1 MDENNNIDGIDGSN
15 GVARSLLDMRLDLQY
30 VEVFNSRKAI
40 KIVACTIALI
50 VAILYLSL
58 SSSRIEFITGACS
71 LLFAIRLL
79 LGAPTEVRLT
89 PESLLRL
96 QAWLVNDDDDEE
108 IDGE

>member
-1 MDENNNIDGIDGSN
+1 MEDNNTDT
-15 GVARSLLDMRLDLQY
+15 VARSFLDIRLDLQY
-30 VEVFNSRKAI
+30 VEVFNSLKAI

-79 LGAPTEVRLT
+79 LGAPTEVQLT

-96 QAWLVNDDDDEE
+96 QSWLTNDDEE

>member
-1 MDENNNIDGIDGSN
+1 MEDNNTDN
-15 GVARSLLDMRLDLQY
+15 VARSLLDIRLDLQY
-30 VEVFNSRKAI
+30 VEVFNSLKAI

-89 PESLLRL
+89 AESLLRL
-96 QAWLVNDDDDEE
+96 QSWLTNDNEE

>member
-1 MDENNNIDGIDGSN
+1 MEDNNTDN
-15 GVARSLLDMRLDLQY
+15 VARSLLDMRLDLKY
-30 VEVFNSRKAI
+30 VEVFDSFKAV

-79 LGAPTEVRLT
+79 LGAPTEVQLT

-96 QAWLVNDDDDEE
+96 QSWLTNDDEE